1 MPGTRALIVGETGG
15 AADEVGH
22 ALSSDGIEVAHCT
35 PIELAARREPRFQ
48 PDLLLIAASV
58 GLRQLA
64 RVSQRFESTGEP
76 PTTVV
81 FSDGDLAALEACV
94 RAGFDYV
101 VPPYL
106 PSLMRTRVSSCWER
120 RELASTVEE
129 MTAAASL
136 REYERELSIAHE
148 IQAGFLP
155 EELPAPPGWEVAARF
170 EPAQSVGGDFYDVFE
185 LLDGRRL
192 AFVVADV
199 CDKGVGAALFMALI
213 RTLVRHTAEHTG
225 RQSLFIGDME
235 AAARSLTAGD
245 ILAAGNDLAASPT
258 LSVAAQPLVQAVV
271 GTNQYLARNHLRQ
284 GYFATMF
291 FGVLDPESGTL
302 LYINGGHNPPLL
314 LRKRGGHIMLQ
325 PTGPAVGMVPDS
337 EFMLAHTTMEPG
349 DTLFAY
355 TDGVVEARD
364 TAGEMFGTDR
374 MIEVVTAPGSSAEEL
389 LTGAD
394 ASLQHHMGTAD
405 QWDDITMLALHWKD

>member
-1 MPGTRALIVGETGG
+1 
-15 AADEVGH
+15 
-22 ALSSDGIEVAHCT
+22 
-35 PIELAARREPRFQ
+35 
-48 PDLLLIAASV
+48 
-58 GLRQLA
+58 
-64 RVSQRFESTGEP
+64 
-76 PTTVV
+76 
-81 FSDGDLAALEACV
+81 
-94 RAGFDYV
+94 V

-225 RQSLFIGDME
+225 RQSLFIGDLD
-235 AAARSLTAGD
+235 AAARSLAAGD
-245 ILAAGNDLAASPT
+245 ALAAGDDVAASPT

-291 FGVLDPESGTL
+291 FGVLDPVSGTL

-314 LRKRGGHIMLQ
+314 IRKRGGHTMLE

-337 EFMLAHTTMEPG
+337 RFMLAHATMEPG

-364 TAGEMFGTDR
+364 TAGAMFGTGR
-374 MIEVVTAPGSSAEEL
+374 MIEVVTEPGSSAEEL
-389 LTGAD
+389 LTSAD
-394 ASLQHHMGTAD
+394 ESLQHHMGTAD